1 MKPPMKRI
9 IVCCDGTW
17 NDADTQTAETNV
29 ALMARS
35 IHAYQ
40 DTGGVLQVVLYLRG
54 VGTTG
59 LHFETVFDGVT
70 GHGIDDNIL
79 SAYMFIAQN
88 YYPGDE
94 IFLFGFSRGA
104 YTARSLAGFIAAC
117 GVLQARKARRSGPG
131 LAILPRPRP
140 SLAARLRSVET
151 IPIAMSTPRSNS
163 SASGTRWARSG
174 FPDRCSR
181 SSTGSNTAF

>member
-54 VGTTG
+54 IGTTG

-70 GHGIDDNIL
+70 GHGIADNIL
-79 SAYMFIAQN
+79 AAYMFLAQN

-117 GVLQARKARRSGPG
+117 GVLKREKLGDLVQAWQYYRGAGPHS
-131 LAILPRPRP
+131 PQDFVP
-140 SLAARLRSVET
+140 VE
-151 IPIAMSTPRSNS
+151 PFR
-163 SASGTRWARSG
+163 
-174 FPDRCSR
+174 
-181 SSTGSNTAF
+181 

>member
-17 NDADTQTAETNV
+17 NDADTQTADTNV

-54 VGTTG
+54 IGTTG
-59 LHFETVFDGVT
+59 LHFETVFDGAT
-70 GHGIDDNIL
+70 GHGIADNIR
-79 SAYMFIAQN
+79 SAYMFLAQN

-117 GVLQARKARRSGPG
+117 GVLKREKLGDLV
-131 LAILPRPRP
+131 LAWQYYRGRRP
-140 SLAARLRSVET
+140 SLAARLRSVE
-151 IPIAMSTPRSNS
+151 PFR
-163 SASGTRWARSG
+163 
-174 FPDRCSR
+174 
-181 SSTGSNTAF
+181 